1 MEYNMLITVLITI
14 VSVGILSTLVYLVS
28 TVRSL
33 KDRLET
39 LALEMVDF
47 HTYVDKQEVEQAR
60 NHDRFSDDVDI
71 RFDRVH
77 RKVSKNQEEIYREL
91 DKVKKDLPNTI
102 RKTVGHIEFARP
114 LDNTFNKK

>member
-1 MEYNMLITVLITI
+1 MENNMLITVLITI

-47 HTYVDKQEVEQAR
+47 HTYVDNQEVNHAR
-60 NHDRFSDDVDI
+60 EHDKFSDDVDI

-77 RKVSKNQEEIYREL
+77 RKVSKNQDEVYREVERL
-91 DKVKKDLPNTI
+91 ETKLPETI
-102 RKTVGHIEFARP
+102 RKTIGHIEFSRP
-114 LDNTFNKK
+114 LDSKNK

>member
-1 MEYNMLITVLITI
+1 MEINTLTIVLITI
-14 VSVGILSTLVYLVS
+14 ASVGILSTLVYLVS

-33 KDRLET
+33 KDRVET

-47 HTYVDKQEVEQAR
+47 HTYVDNQEVEHMR
-60 NHDRFSDDVDI
+60 EHDKFSDDIDI

-77 RKVSKNQEEIYREL
+77 RKVGKNQEEAYHSLERLEN
-91 DKVKKDLPNTI
+91 KLPDTI
-102 RKTVGHIEFARP
+102 RKTIGTIEFARP

>member
-28 TVRSL
+28 AVRSL

-47 HTYVDKQEVEQAR
+47 HTYVDNQEVNHAR
-60 NHDRFSDDVDI
+60 EHDRFTDDVDI

-77 RKVSKNQEEIYREL
+77 RKVGKNQEEAYHSLERLEN
-91 DKVKKDLPNTI
+91 KLPEKI
-102 RKTVGHIEFARP
+102 RKVIGHIEFARP
-114 LDNTFNKK
+114 IDNTK

>member
-1 MEYNMLITVLITI
+1 MEINTTTTVLITI
-14 VSVGILSTLVYLVS
+14 ASVGTLGTFVYLVS

-47 HTYVDKQEVEQAR
+47 HTYVDNREVEQAR
-60 NHDRFSDDVDI
+60 DHDRFSDDVDI

-77 RKVSKNQEEIYREL
+77 RKVKKNQEEVYHNLERLEN
-91 DKVKKDLPNTI
+91 KLPEKI
-102 RKTVGHIEFARP
+102 RKVIGHIEFARP
-114 LDNTFNKK
+114 IDNTK

>member
-28 TVRSL
+28 TVRDL
-33 KDRLET
+33 KDRVET

-47 HTYVDKQEVEQAR
+47 HTYVDNQEVEQAR
-60 NHDRFSDDVDI
+60 KHDKFSDDVEI

-77 RKVSKNQEEIYREL
+77 RKV
-91 DKVKKDLPNTI
+91 DKSRDDLYGNIERLENTLPNRI
-102 RKTVGHIEFARP
+102 RTVIGHIEFARP
-114 LDNTFNKK
+114 LDNKK

>member
-1 MEYNMLITVLITI
+1 MEINTTTIVLITI
-14 VSVGILSTLVYLVS
+14 ASVGTLGTFVYLVS

-47 HTYVDKQEVEQAR
+47 HTYVDNQEVNHAR
-60 NHDRFSDDVDI
+60 EHDRFSDDVDI

-77 RKVSKNQEEIYREL
+77 RKVSKNQDEVYREVERL
-91 DKVKKDLPNTI
+91 ETKLPETI
-102 RKTVGHIEFARP
+102 RKTIGHIEFSRP
-114 LDNTFNKK
+114 LDSKNK

>member
-28 TVRSL
+28 TIRSL
-33 KDRLET
+33 KDRVET

-47 HTYVDKQEVEQAR
+47 HTEYDNYQIAIERDLKEINNSIEIRLDRVYRKMDKQS
-60 NHDRFSDDVDI
+60 SDI
-71 RFDRVH
+71 SKHIDRVE
-77 RKVSKNQEEIYREL
+77 KN
-91 DKVKKDLPNTI
+91 LPDTI
-102 RKTVGHIEFARP
+102 RKTIGHIEFARP

>member
-1 MEYNMLITVLITI
+1 MEINTLTTVLITI
-14 VSVGILSTLVYLVS
+14 AAVGTLGTFVYLVS

-47 HTYVDKQEVEQAR
+47 HTYVDKQEVEHAR
-60 NHDRFSDDVDI
+60 EHDKFSDDVEI

-77 RKVSKNQEEIYREL
+77 RKV
-91 DKVKKDLPNTI
+91 DKSRDDLYGNIERLERKLPETI
-102 RKTVGHIEFARP
+102 RKTIGQIEFARP
-114 LDNTFNKK
+114 LDRK

>member
-1 MEYNMLITVLITI
+1 MENNILTIVLITI
-14 VSVGILSTLVYLVS
+14 ASVGTLGTFVYLVS
-28 TVRSL
+28 SVRSL

-47 HTYVDKQEVEQAR
+47 HTYVDNQEVEAAR
-60 NHDRFSDDVDI
+60 KHDRFSDDIDI

-77 RKVSKNQEEIYREL
+77 RKVYKKQEEAYHSLERLEN
-91 DKVKKDLPNTI
+91 KLPETI
-102 RKTVGHIEFARP
+102 RKTIGTIEFARP

>member
-1 MEYNMLITVLITI
+1 MEINTLITVLITI
-14 VSVGILSTLVYLVS
+14 ISVGILSTLMYLIS

-33 KDRLET
+33 KDRFET

-47 HTYVDKQEVEQAR
+47 HTCVDKQEVEHAR
-60 NHDRFSDDVDI
+60 EHDRFSDDVDI

>member
-1 MEYNMLITVLITI
+1 MLITVLITI

-47 HTYVDKQEVEQAR
+47 HTYVDKQEVEHAR
-60 NHDRFSDDVDI
+60 EHDKFSDDVEI

-77 RKVSKNQEEIYREL
+77 RKV
-91 DKVKKDLPNTI
+91 DKSRDDLYGNIERLEKKLPETI
-102 RKTVGHIEFARP
+102 RKVIGHIEFARP
-114 LDNTFNKK
+114 VDNTK

>member
-33 KDRLET
+33 KTRVET
-39 LALEMVDF
+39 LALEMIDF
-47 HTYVDKQEVEQAR
+47 HTYVDNQEIEHAR
-60 NHDRFSDDVDI
+60 KYDKFSDDVDI

-77 RKVSKNQEEIYREL
+77 RKVSKNQDDINNKIDRLETN
-91 DKVKKDLPNTI
+91 LPNRI
-102 RKTVGHIEFARP
+102 RTVIGHIEFARP
-114 LDNTFNKK
+114 LDNKK

>member
-1 MEYNMLITVLITI
+1 MLITVLITI

-47 HTYVDKQEVEQAR
+47 HTYVDNQEVNHAR
-60 NHDRFSDDVDI
+60 EHDRFSDDVDL
-71 RFDRVH
+71 RFDRVP
-77 RKVSKNQEEIYREL
+77 RKVGKNQEEVYQNLERLEN
-91 DKVKKDLPNTI
+91 KLPDTI
-102 RKTVGHIEFARP
+102 RTVIGHIEFARP
-114 LDNTFNKK
+114 LDNKK

>member
-1 MEYNMLITVLITI
+1 MENNILTTVLITI
-14 VSVGILSTLVYLVS
+14 ASVGTLGTLVYLVS

-47 HTYVDKQEVEQAR
+47 HTYTDNQEVEHAR
-60 NHDRFSDDVDI
+60 EHDKFSDDVDI

-77 RKVSKNQEEIYREL
+77 RKVGKNQEEAYHSLERLEN
-91 DKVKKDLPNTI
+91 KLPDTI
-102 RKTVGHIEFARP
+102 RKTIGHIEFARP
-114 LDNTFNKK
+114 LDSPNK

>member
-28 TVRSL
+28 TVRDL
-33 KDRLET
+33 KDRVET

-47 HTYVDKQEVEQAR
+47 HTYVDNQEVEHAR
-60 NHDRFSDDVDI
+60 KHDKFSDDVDI

-77 RKVSKNQEEIYREL
+77 RKVDKSRDDIYNAIDRLENN
-91 DKVKKDLPNTI
+91 LPNKI
-102 RKTVGHIEFARP
+102 RKVIGHIEFARP
-114 LDNTFNKK
+114 LDNTK

>member
-14 VSVGILSTLVYLVS
+14 ASVGILSTLVYLIS

-47 HTYVDKQEVEQAR
+47 HTYVDKQEVEHAR
-60 NHDRFSDDVDI
+60 EHDKFSDDVEI

-77 RKVSKNQEEIYREL
+77 RKV
-91 DKVKKDLPNTI
+91 DKSRDDLYVNIERLERKLPETI
-102 RKTVGHIEFARP
+102 RKVIGHIEFARP
-114 LDNTFNKK
+114 KDNTK

>member
-1 MEYNMLITVLITI
+1 MEINTLIIVLITI
-14 VSVGILSTLVYLVS
+14 ASVGTLGTLVYLVS

-33 KDRLET
+33 KDRFET

-47 HTYVDKQEVEQAR
+47 HTYVDNQEVEHAR

-77 RKVSKNQEEIYREL
+77 RKVSKNQDEMYLNVERLEN
-91 DKVKKDLPNTI
+91 KLPETI
-102 RKTVGHIEFARP
+102 RKTIGHIEFARP
-114 LDNTFNKK
+114 LDSPNK

>member
-1 MEYNMLITVLITI
+1 MENNTLMIVLITI
-14 VSVGILSTLVYLVS
+14 ASVGILSTLVYLVS

-47 HTYVDKQEVEQAR
+47 HTYVDKQEVEHAR
-60 NHDRFSDDVDI
+60 EHERFSNDVDI

-77 RKVSKNQEEIYREL
+77 RKVGKNQEEVYHNLERLEN
-91 DKVKKDLPNTI
+91 KLPEKI
-102 RKTVGHIEFARP
+102 RKVIGHIEFARP
-114 LDNTFNKK
+114 IDNTK

>member
-1 MEYNMLITVLITI
+1 MEINTTTIVLITMA
-14 VSVGILSTLVYLVS
+14 SVGILGTLIYLVS

-33 KDRLET
+33 KDRVET

-47 HTYVDKQEVEQAR
+47 HTYVDNQEVEHMR

-77 RKVSKNQEEIYREL
+77 RKVSKNQEELYHTVERLEN
-91 DKVKKDLPNTI
+91 KLPETI
-102 RKTVGHIEFARP
+102 RKTIGNIEFARP

>member
-1 MEYNMLITVLITI
+1 MEINTTITVLITI
-14 VSVGILSTLVYLVS
+14 ASVGTLGTFVYLVS

-47 HTYVDKQEVEQAR
+47 HTYVDNQEVNHAR
-60 NHDRFSDDVDI
+60 EHDRFSDDVDI

-77 RKVSKNQEEIYREL
+77 RKVSKNQDEVYQNLERLET
-91 DKVKKDLPNTI
+91 KLPDTI
-102 RKTVGHIEFARP
+102 RTVIGHIEFARP
-114 LDNTFNKK
+114 LDNKK